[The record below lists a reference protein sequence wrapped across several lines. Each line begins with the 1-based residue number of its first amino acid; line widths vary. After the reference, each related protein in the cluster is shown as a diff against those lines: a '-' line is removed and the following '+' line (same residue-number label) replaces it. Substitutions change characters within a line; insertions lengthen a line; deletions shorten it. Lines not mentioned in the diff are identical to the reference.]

1 MNQVNDANISKGPE
15 IFDEDINFK
24 KITGTI
30 KRNKKFIYS
39 TALLSFIVSVIY
51 AYLTPKIWKGNFQIV
66 LSSDKS
72 SSTNNLLSSSGLTKS
87 LSITGA
93 FVNDDLA
100 TEVEKLRSPS
110 VLMQVYDFYKEDLK
124 NNKYSLSFTKWIKK
138 FDIKLT
144 KKTSVL
150 SIDFKDKNK
159 ENILPV
165 LKKVSEVYQKYSGRD
180 RNKEIK
186 NSSIFLNNQIKQYKI
201 KSLESLKNA
210 QNFATENDLIF
221 DDSNTENTSIK
232 NFLADQGSLNIT
244 NPNIDIEKRRVIAAN
259 KIKFI
264 DLQLKNIQSNN
275 SVEEIKYL
283 SSTIPGLD
291 KVIQPYFD
299 QLITIKSRLLNLE
312 QFYKKNDPNIKQL
325 YLIENSLLESIKKE
339 SITFLNAQKITEQA
353 NLNASKR
360 KDSILVEFKEL
371 IRENK
376 RNNNTLVALEEQ
388 LRQTNLEKARN
399 QEPWELIT
407 KPSIYDF
414 PIYPVK
420 KRIAFLGTLL
430 GTLIAI
436 IYSFIKENNSKKIFN
451 LEDLEQI
458 INFPKIAKIDD
469 ILDINNNLIS
479 LEYSIKKLNKD
490 NQIALI
496 SIGDINK
503 ANLEC
508 LVKKL
513 SASIKDR
520 RFKSMTDLRKLNKS
534 DNLYLVTSLGVVT
547 KSEIDEIKNIL
558 SLSQTNIVGWIL
570 LTKESI
576 N

>member
-1 MNQVNDANISKGPE
+1 MNQVNDENIIKGPE

-30 KRNKKFIYS
+30 KRNKKIIYS

-72 SSTNNLLSSSGLTKS
+72 SSNNNFLSRSGLPKS
-87 LSITGA
+87 LSINSSL
-93 FVNDDLA
+93 VNDLA

-110 VLMQVYDFYKEDLK
+110 VLMQVYDFYKTDLK
-124 NNKYSLSFTKWIKK
+124 NNQYSLSFSKWLKK

-144 KKTSVL
+144 SKTSVL

-180 RNKEIK
+180 RNKKIQ
-186 NSSIFLNNQIKQYKI
+186 NSSIFLNNQIKEYKI

-210 QNFATENDLIF
+210 QNFATANDLIF
-221 DDSNTENTSIK
+221 DDSSSE
-232 NFLADQGSLNIT
+232 
-244 NPNIDIEKRRVIAAN
+244 NIDIEERRVNAAN

-264 DLQLKNIQSNN
+264 DLQLKNIESNN

-291 KVIQPYFD
+291 KVIKPYFD
-299 QLITIKSRLLNLE
+299 QLTTIKKQLLNLE
-312 QFYKKNDPNIKQL
+312 QFYKKNDPNIKKL
-325 YLIENSLLESIKKE
+325 YLIENLLLGSIKQESIV
-339 SITFLNAQKITEQA
+339 FLNAQKITEQA

-360 KDSILVEFKEL
+360 KDSILIKFKEL
-371 IRENK
+371 IRENR

-388 LRQTNLEKARN
+388 LRKTNLEKARN

-407 KPSIYDF
+407 NPTISDY

-420 KRIAFLGTLL
+420 KRIAFLGTVL
-430 GTLIAI
+430 GTFIAI

-451 LEDLEQI
+451 SEDLEQI
-458 INFPKIAKIDD
+458 INFPKIAKIDN

-490 NQIALI
+490 NQISLI

-503 ANLEC
+503 PNLEC

-513 SASIKDR
+513 SVSIKDR
-520 RFKSMTDLRKLNKS
+520 RFKSMTDLRKLNNS
-534 DNLYLVTSLGVVT
+534 DNIYLVTSLGVVT

-558 SLSQTNIVGWIL
+558 SLSQSNIVGWIL
-570 LTKESI
+570 LTKDSI